1 MKLPSA
7 EEYIEIISQKK
18 EALPALRNFEF
29 QLGKHGKPFYK
40 RSRHSIVFKAT
51 HNSKNYAI
59 RFFLNDDPELFRRYQ
74 QIQGY
79 LENKTFS
86 WNVPFEFLGEGYNPM
101 LKMDWINSLSLSE
114 YLDLIISDSSRIS
127 QLQSKLVFLQR
138 NLEKNGIGHGNLN
151 LNHICFVKQEQDYD
165 IKLIDYDSMFIP
177 PFKGKDSFTS
187 GTPGFQHP
195 MRLAS
200 DFSETIDRFSFWVLL
215 TALEAFKMDA
225 FLWQNTKQSG
235 FNKEKQFLFSYAD
248 LGFPEQSSAFQL
260 LKRYPS
266 EALKFYT
273 GKLLLFC
280 NSSSL
285 KNIEAPR
292 LYEERDS
299 YSDKAEP
306 PYAPKEIDIK
316 IVKEKEFGPADVVS
330 TKPVPHQEYS
340 FKAKHKEQKQEN
352 TVTHPESGTASEK
365 TIVQNRVKKGGPI
378 AAIVIVI
385 LLVLVGAY
393 FLWASQMEKKDGF
406 TTIASKSEVK
416 KEQEMPVQQRT
427 VFTSAAI
434 SQFLLQLY
442 QSYNKRELRPILSN
456 YADNLSRYYDA
467 GAITKD
473 RLGEIIQDLFIKP
486 SHYECNPDFKT
497 LQFNIQGST
506 CKLTITINETIK
518 ANARSRTEHYSSKIE
533 YLIDSSFKI
542 RSEQNTE

>member
-18 EALPALRNFEF
+18 EALPALHNFEF
-29 QLGKHGKPFYK
+29 QLGKNGKPFYK

-51 HNSKNYAI
+51 HNSRDYAI

-79 LENKTFS
+79 LENKIFS
-86 WNVPFEFLGEGYNPM
+86 WNVPFEFLGEGSNPM
-101 LKMDWINSLSLSE
+101 LKMDWIDSLSLSE
-114 YLDLIISDSSRIS
+114 YLDLIISDSVRIS
-127 QLQSKLVFLQR
+127 QLQSKLVSLHH

-151 LNHICFVKQEQDYD
+151 LKHIRFVKQEQEYD

-177 PFKGKDSFTS
+177 SFKEKDSLTS

-195 MRLAS
+195 MRLTS

-215 TALEAFKMDA
+215 TALEAYKMDA
-225 FLWQNTKQSG
+225 FLWQNSRQSD
-235 FNKEKQFLFSYAD
+235 FNKEKQFLFTYAD
-248 LGFPEQSSAFQL
+248 LGFPQQSSAFQL

-285 KNIEAPR
+285 NNIEAPR
-292 LYEERDS
+292 LYEEKDF
-299 YSDKAEP
+299 YATKAEP
-306 PYAPKEIDIK
+306 LHAPKEINTK
-316 IVKEKEFGPADVVS
+316 VVKEKEFPAADVVS
-330 TKPVPHQEYS
+330 TKPVPHKEYS
-340 FKAKHKEQKQEN
+340 FKAEHKDQKQEN
-352 TVTHPESGTASEK
+352 TITHPELETASEK
-365 TIVQNRVKKGGPI
+365 TILHSEVKKGRPI
-378 AAIVIVI
+378 AAIVIVF
-385 LLVLVGAY
+385 LLVLAGAY
-393 FLWASQMEKKDGF
+393 FLWPNQMKKDNSL
-406 TTIASKSEVK
+406 TTIASTSEVK
-416 KEQEMPVQQRT
+416 KEQKSPVQQKT

-467 GAITKD
+467 GAITKN

-486 SHYECNPDFKT
+486 AHYECNPDFKT
-497 LQFNIQGST
+497 LQFDIQGNT

-518 ANARSRTEHYSSKIE
+518 ANARSGTEHYSSKIE